1 MPAGPPP
8 AMQQRVVSW
17 VGLDTRTPY
26 EWWCKRVKKELRAG
40 EAEGSPLCAAPKA
53 RTAPMIICLGPAPHL
68 IW

>member
-1 MPAGPPP
+1 
-8 AMQQRVVSW
+8 MQQRVVSW

-53 RTAPMIICLGPAPHL
+53 RRATLIIICLIHALKML
-68 IW
+68 I